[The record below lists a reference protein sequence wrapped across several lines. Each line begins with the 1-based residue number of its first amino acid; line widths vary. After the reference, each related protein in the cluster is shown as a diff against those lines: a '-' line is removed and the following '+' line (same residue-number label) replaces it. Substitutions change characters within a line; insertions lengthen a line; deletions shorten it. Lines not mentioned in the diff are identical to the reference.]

1 MTLTAA
7 RGQANAARELRPT
20 WSRIDPTS
28 RVPLYHQ
35 IYVILRNLIYSGQL
49 GAGDFVPG
57 EQDLAESFGVSRIT
71 AKRALNEMA
80 AAGLVVRER
89 GRGTRVVHRPPAPPV
104 TASFEGWL
112 ENISL
117 MGIST
122 EARVLEFDYV
132 PANEDV
138 ANALRVAH
146 GELVQ
151 RSVRVRSLDGET
163 MSYLVTWLPKD
174 IGRGFERE
182 DLSRYALLTL
192 LERAGVRVAS
202 ARQTVSATLA
212 DPVVARALGID
223 PGAPMLEVRR
233 LVLDMDDRPVEY
245 IRVLYRPDRYRFEMN
260 LQRVHRDEGMRWA
273 AQPAEASEAVLHNKR
288 P

>member
-1 MTLTAA
+1 MTTASVS
-7 RGQANAARELRPT
+7 GQAKAPRKRLRA
-20 WSRIDPTS
+20 SSAVDPES

-35 IYVILRNLIYSGQL
+35 IYVVLRNLIYSGQL
-49 GAGDFVPG
+49 GAGELVPG
-57 EQDLAESFGVSRIT
+57 EQELAESFGVSRIT

-117 MGIST
+117 MGIAT

-132 PANEDV
+132 AANEDV
-138 ANALRVAH
+138 AGALKIAT
-146 GELVQ
+146 GDLVQ
-151 RSVRVRSLDGET
+151 RSVRVRSVDDET
-163 MSYLVTWLPKD
+163 MSYLVTWLPED

-192 LERAGVRVAS
+192 LERAGIRVAS
-202 ARQTVSATLA
+202 ARQTVSATVA
-212 DPVVARALGID
+212 DPAVAAALGID
-223 PGAPMLEVRR
+223 PGAPLLEVRR
-233 LVLDMDDRPVEY
+233 LVLDASDRPVEY

-260 LQRVHRDEGMRWA
+260 LERVHRAEGMRWT
-273 AQPAEASEAVLHNKR
+273 AQPTAAPEVVINNKQA
-288 P
+288 